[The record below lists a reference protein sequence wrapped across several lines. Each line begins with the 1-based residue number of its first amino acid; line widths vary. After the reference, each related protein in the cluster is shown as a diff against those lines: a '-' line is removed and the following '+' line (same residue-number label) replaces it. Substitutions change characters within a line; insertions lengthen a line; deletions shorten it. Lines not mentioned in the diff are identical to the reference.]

1 MFQSIE
7 IGSIEWTAAVLLER
21 FGAIPLNRIRHDPA
35 PGAANE
41 RDVIDIHRREHRL
54 YELVDGMLLEKTVGV
69 YESYLAVVL
78 QYVILKFVREN
89 NLGLVLGADG
99 MMRLA
104 PGLVRI
110 PDISFISWNRLP
122 ERRVPREAISPVAP
136 NLAIEIISQS
146 NTREEMQRKL
156 SDYFSHGVEQLWYV
170 YPGQREIWSY
180 SSPSQY
186 EIIEHDQILNGGIV
200 LPGFTLALK
209 DLFAEPDQAA

>member
-1 MFQSIE
+1 LQYMILKY
-7 IGSIEWTAAVLLER
+7 V
-21 FGAIPLNRIRHDPA
+21 
-35 PGAANE
+35 
-41 RDVIDIHRREHRL
+41 REH
-54 YELVDGMLLEKTVGV
+54 
-69 YESYLAVVL
+69 
-78 QYVILKFVREN
+78 
-89 NLGLVLGADG
+89 NLGLVLAADG

-104 PGLVRI
+104 SGLVRI

-136 NLAIEIISQS
+136 NLAIEIISQG

-156 SDYFSHGVEQLWYV
+156 TDYFSHGVEQVWYV

-180 SSPSQY
+180 SSPAQY
-186 EIIEHDQILNGGIV
+186 ELIEHDQILNGGTV